1 MAGVPLVNPPWVA
14 VHLEHAFRRD
24 PPFALDSVD
33 LPMPGI
39 RPVHS
44 LLGQ

>member
-1 MAGVPLVNPPWVA
+1 MAGVPLMNLPWVA

-24 PPFALDSVD
+24 PPFALDGVD
-33 LPMPGI
+33 LSMPGI
-39 RPVHS
+39 RPVLS